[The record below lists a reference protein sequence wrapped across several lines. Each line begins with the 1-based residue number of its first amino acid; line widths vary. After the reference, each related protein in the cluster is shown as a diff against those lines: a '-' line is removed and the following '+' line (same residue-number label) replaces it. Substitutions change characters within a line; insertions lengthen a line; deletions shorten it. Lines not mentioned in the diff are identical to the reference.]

1 MWQWMLGPR
10 NKFRP
15 SDPPLTPT
23 PCENSSWLQLMLH
36 LFSKN
41 KKSYLIKLTFKNNK
55 IQNNKLFSVNLK
67 EGVNILISY
76 GVLCYIF

>member
-10 NKFRP
+10 NKFWP
-15 SDPPLTPT
+15 LDPPLTPT

-67 EGVNILISY
+67 EGGEYFN
-76 GVLCYIF
+76 